1 MLLKIK
7 QLGRQGLNSNPFRPA
22 YGACHQPKWKELRRQ
37 IFLHNSNPWKAF
49 FNLFFLFFSE
59 TMSGGLRK
67 IES

>member
-37 IFLHNSNPWKAF
+37 IFLHNSNQWKAF
-49 FNLFFLFFSE
+49 FFSFL
-59 TMSGGLRK
+59 RP
-67 IES
+67 